1 MTSLR
6 EIIKRLDVLAPKEL
20 STPGFKNR
28 VEIGP
33 RTEKRQLKTTINRV
47 IVATYLSARVVTKAS
62 QDKANLVITHK
73 PMFTGPIDS
82 ISGPHLARLRVL
94 SKNYVSTYVMGS
106 PWIGAKGGLVDA
118 LVEAIG
124 LKTVSDFLIPGL
136 YAELV
141 PSGRVCE
148 LPTVMN
154 NSRFGNFLMSKMETD
169 SIQFSGEIDDEVK
182 RVLVC
187 TGDTIDSKVLEL
199 AKEIDASAVV
209 TGILKPDV
217 RLDAH
222 ESGMN
227 VFELGMHVTEHPGM
241 KRLKHQLTL
250 EFPEL
255 KIEFVETDPIT
266 KVLKPY
272 SESRK

>member
-1 MTSLR
+1 MTSLK
-6 EIIKRLDVLAPKEL
+6 EIIKRLDVLAPREL
-20 STPGFKNR
+20 SVPGFKSR

-33 RTEKRQLKTTINRV
+33 TTTKDQLKTTINRV

-62 QDKANLVITHK
+62 QEKANLVIMHR
-73 PMFTGPIDS
+73 PMFMGSIDS
-82 ISGPHLARLRVL
+82 ISGPYLARLRVL
-94 SKNYVSTYVMGS
+94 SKNYISTYVMGS
-106 PWIGAKGGLVDA
+106 PWIAARGGLVDA
-118 LVEAIG
+118 LVETIG
-124 LKTVSDFLIPGL
+124 FKVVSDFLVPGL
-136 YAELV
+136 YSELV
-141 PSGRVCE
+141 PAGRVCE
-148 LPTVMN
+148 PPTVMN
-154 NSRFGNFLMSKMETD
+154 NSRFGNLLMSKMETE
-169 SIQFSGEIDDEVK
+169 SIQFSGEIDDDVQ

-187 TGDTIDSKVLEL
+187 TGDIIDSKVLEL
-199 AKEIDASAVV
+199 AKELDISAVV

-222 ESGMN
+222 ECGMN

-255 KIEFVETDPIT
+255 KIEYVKTDQIT

-272 SESRK
+272 SESKT

>member
-6 EIIKRLDVLAPKEL
+6 EIIKRLDILAPKEL
-20 STPGFKNR
+20 SIPDFKSR

-33 RTEKRQLKTTINRV
+33 RTEKDQLKTTINRV

-62 QDKANLVITHK
+62 QEKANLVITHR
-73 PMFTGPIDS
+73 PMFTEPFDS
-82 ISGPHLARLRVL
+82 ISGPHLARFRVL
-94 SKNYVSTYVMGS
+94 SKNYISTYVMGS
-106 PWIGAKGGLVDA
+106 PWIAARGGIVDA
-118 LVEAIG
+118 FVETIG
-124 LKTVSDFLIPGL
+124 FKMVSDFLVPGL

-148 LPTVMN
+148 PPMVMN
-154 NSRFGNFLMSKMETD
+154 NSRFGNLLMSKMETE
-169 SIQFSGEIDDEVK
+169 SIQFSGDIDDDVQ

-187 TGDTIDSKVLEL
+187 TGDIIDSKVLGL
-199 AKEIDASAVV
+199 AKELDVSAVV

-227 VFELGMHVTEHPGM
+227 VFEMGMHVTEHPGM

-250 EFPEL
+250 EIPEL
-255 KIEFVETDPIT
+255 KVEYIETDPIT

-272 SESRK
+272 SESRT